1 MLVYFPHGINEVKS
15 FFFFFFLASVTFL
28 QVSTEADGA
37 ALPDYAPITRDRAGI
52 NRV

>member
-15 FFFFFFLASVTFL
+15 FFFFLASVTFL

-37 ALPDYAPITRDRAGI
+37 ALTDYAPITRDRAGI